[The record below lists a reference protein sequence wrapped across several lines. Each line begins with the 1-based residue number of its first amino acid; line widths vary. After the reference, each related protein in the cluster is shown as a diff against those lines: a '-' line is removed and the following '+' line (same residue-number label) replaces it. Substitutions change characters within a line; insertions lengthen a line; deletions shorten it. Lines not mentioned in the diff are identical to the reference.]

1 VPHEIITTIS
11 IAASAARVWSVL
23 LDFAR
28 YPEWNPFIR
37 SIEGTPSE
45 GALKVRI
52 QSASG
57 KAMTFTPVV
66 LLNTAGRE
74 LRWKGKLVL
83 RGLFDGEHY
92 FRLAPGGAGSTAF
105 THGERFTGLLVPL
118 LRSALDRDTRPGFEA
133 MNRALKQRVEV
144 VANDA
149 VTE

>member
-1 VPHEIITTIS
+1 VPHEITTTVS
-11 IAASAARVWSVL
+11 IAAPAQRVWSVL

-45 GALKVRI
+45 GSALKVRI
-52 QSASG
+52 QSPGG
-57 KAMTFTPVV
+57 KAMTFAPVV
-66 LLNTAGRE
+66 LLNAAGRE

-133 MNRALKQRVEV
+133 MNRALKQRAEH
-144 VANDA
+144 DG
-149 VTE
+149 T